1 MHTEAHAE
9 ATIGDHVVYAM
20 GAAAVPVPLV
30 DLAGVTAV
38 QLNLVRD
45 LAEIY
50 GVEYEIGS
58 GRAIVSALV
67 GASLPRMGASAVK
80 AIPGVG
86 WLLGALTQVAL
97 SGATTY
103 ALGNV
108 FKRHFEGRGGLHEL
122 DAERLRRSYE
132 AYLAEGRRV
141 ARELRGSEPRRAR
154 ISAEDVATTL
164 AQLEQMH
171 DSGEIDE
178 VELRRL
184 KASVLRDS
192 GAGPAE
198 PGPS

>member
-1 MHTEAHAE
+1 MHTEVHAE

-38 QLNLVRD
+38 QLSLVRD

-50 GVEYEIGS
+50 GVDYEIGS

-67 GASLPRMGASAVK
+67 GASLPRLGASAVK
-80 AIPGVG
+80 AIPGAG

-122 DAERLRRSYE
+122 DAERVRRSYE
-132 AYLAEGRRV
+132 AHLAQGRRV
-141 ARELRGSEPRRAR
+141 VRELRRSEPRRAR
-154 ISAEDVATTL
+154 ISGEDVATTL
-164 AQLEQMH
+164 AQLERMH
-171 DSGEIDE
+171 EAGEIDD

-184 KASVLRDS
+184 EASVLRDS
-192 GAGPAE
+192 GAGPTE
-198 PGPS
+198 PGP